1 MGFHQPLRNFSKY
14 EVFLHKFPITSG
26 KNILNMESKFLMT
39 SFIFMVPLYIL
50 IIFFKHGA
58 HSYTQALW
66 FITYGFNLS
75 SYMKEIQ
82 RTHNGNRVFL

>member
-1 MGFHQPLRNFSKY
+1 
-14 EVFLHKFPITSG
+14 
-26 KNILNMESKFLMT
+26 
-39 SFIFMVPLYIL
+39 MVPLYIL